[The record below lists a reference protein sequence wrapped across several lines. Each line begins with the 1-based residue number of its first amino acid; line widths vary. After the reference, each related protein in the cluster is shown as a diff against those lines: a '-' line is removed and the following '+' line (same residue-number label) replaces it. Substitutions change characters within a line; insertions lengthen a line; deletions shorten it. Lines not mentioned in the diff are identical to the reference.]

1 MPVNRSSSGVVHPA
15 GVALLGC
22 VLLLAAACTIVPRQ
36 EVLPY
41 PDHVKA
47 AIEPGDKVE
56 IILRDG
62 RKISTS
68 VKAVSANAV
77 EGEYE
82 LVPLTDIASI
92 AKRSWT
98 PATNPCDDGEPVGC
112 SIPILISVLS
122 EYHAEYGSQFRNP
135 CSKHDYCYEHGL
147 LTYSYSR
154 EDCDEQFLDDMRSY
168 CADEYKL
175 DLVTR
180 SECLFAADQMH
191 TAVRLYGEQYYAG
204 IAGQYC
210 EYAGP
215 PLIVLS
221 K

>member
-1 MPVNRSSSGVVHPA
+1 MPVNEVSNGDAHTA
-15 GVALLGC
+15 GVAPLC
-22 VLLLAAACTIVPRQ
+22 CILLLSAACTIVPQQ

-41 PDHVKA
+41 PDHVIA
-47 AIEPGDKVE
+47 GLEPGDKVE
-56 IILRDG
+56 IVRRDG
-62 RKISTS
+62 RNINTVVNEVS
-68 VKAVSANAV
+68 VYSIVG
-77 EGEYE
+77 EGEE
-82 LVPLTDIASI
+82 IPLIDIVSI
-92 AKRSWT
+92 SKRSWS

-122 EYHAEYGSQFRNP
+122 EYHAEYGSQFRSP

-154 EDCDEQFLDDMRSY
+154 EDCDEQFLNDMRSY
-168 CADEYKL
+168 CAAEYKL

-191 TAVRLYGEQYYAG
+191 TAVRLYGEQYYSG
-204 IAGQYC
+204 ITGQYC

>member
-1 MPVNRSSSGVVHPA
+1 MPVNESSIGEPRTAGVV
-15 GVALLGC
+15 ALC
-22 VLLLAAACTIVPRQ
+22 CLLFLAAACTIVPQQ

-41 PDHVKA
+41 PDHVNA
-47 AIEPGDKVE
+47 GLEPGDKIE
-56 IILRDG
+56 IVLHDG
-62 RKISTS
+62 RRINMI
-68 VKAVSANAV
+68 VKEVSANAV
-77 EGEYE
+77 RGENE
-82 LVPLTDIASI
+82 QIPLVDIARIS
-92 AKRSWT
+92 KRSWS
-98 PATNPCDDGEPVGC
+98 PVTNPCDDGEPVGC

-122 EYHAEYGSQFRNP
+122 EYHAEYGSQFRGP
-135 CSKHDYCYEHGL
+135 CSTHDYCYEHGL

-154 EDCDEQFLDDMRSY
+154 ADCDEQFLKDMRSY
-168 CADEYKL
+168 CTDEYKL

-191 TAVRLYGEQYYAG
+191 TAVTLYGEQYYSG
-204 IAGQYC
+204 ITGQYC